1 MSAQIYSALDSVK
14 VPTFSFG
21 TGQTIEDHNKAM
33 DKYKVDLKKELNR
46 MGYNGKNV
54 GEVIKFQVADGY
66 AQYMVISMRPLRLMH
81 LPLIDSYEFNY
92 VHLMTTKE
100 VNDQIEANKKWEELF
115 K

>member
-1 MSAQIYSALDSVK
+1 MSAQIYSALKEVK
-14 VPTFSFG
+14 VPSFSFG
-21 TGQTIEDHNKAM
+21 MGQTIEDYNKAM
-33 DKYKVDLKKELNR
+33 DQYKVDLKNKLID

-81 LPLIDSYEFNY
+81 LPLVDGYEFNY
-92 VHLMTTKE
+92 VHLMTANE
-100 VNDQIEANKKWEELF
+100 VNEQIDRQRKLEELF